1 LGYKRILLKI
11 SGEGMM
17 GDKGYGIDSSTVDF
31 IAKEIKEAVSL
42 GIEVA
47 IVIGGGNIFR
57 GVEASVRGMERASAD
72 YMGMLATVI
81 NALALQNSLEKHGV
95 PTRVQSAIEMK
106 ELTEPYIRRKAI
118 RHLEKGRTVIFAAGT
133 GNPYFTTDTAAALRA
148 MEIGAEVILKA
159 TKVDGIYSSDPMKDP
174 AAKKYNTVTYIDMLK
189 RGLSIMDSTAVSLCM
204 DNNLPIVVFNL
215 RGSGNIRKLIEGK
228 KVGTLVRVNNGA
240 RVKKKSH

>member
-1 LGYKRILLKI
+1 
-11 SGEGMM
+11 M

-106 ELTEPYIRRKAI
+106 ELTEPYIRRRAI

-148 MEIGAEVILKA
+148 MEIGADVILKA

-204 DNNLPIVVFNL
+204 DNSLPIVVFNL

-228 KVGTLVRVNNGA
+228 KIGTLVRVNNGA